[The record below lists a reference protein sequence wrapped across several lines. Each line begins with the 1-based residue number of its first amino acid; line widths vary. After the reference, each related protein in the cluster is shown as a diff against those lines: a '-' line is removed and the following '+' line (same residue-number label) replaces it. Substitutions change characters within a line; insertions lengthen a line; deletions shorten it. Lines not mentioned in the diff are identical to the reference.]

1 MKNKK
6 IIYIGFAA
14 SSVISSHL
22 NIFKK
27 ASKLGNVIVALTTDQ
42 EIKKR
47 KGYVPELNFKQR
59 SRLISSIKNVKK
71 VVSSNWNIDDNFI
84 KKHKIDILVHGDDD
98 VNSAKNVKKKI
109 FKRTKNVSSSQLR
122 YRAYKNYK
130 KIYEKK

>member
-1 MKNKK
+1 MSSTLIHHGHTE
-6 IIYIGFAA
+6 IIR
-14 SSVISSHL
+14 
-22 NIFKK
+22 K

-59 SRLISSIKNVKK
+59 SKLISSIKNVKK